1 MLKQTIKLND
11 NTKLVLTCSY
21 NDMNDVIINAM
32 VSYRTHEQY
41 DLGYVIAKSNS
52 NMCETGYFFWDD
64 KHIYLC
70 DDGNNCYEMFNFIEK
85 QYIKNIYLS
94 QNTFKKRILTNKN

>member
-52 NMCETGYFFWDD
+52 NMCE
-64 KHIYLC
+64 
-70 DDGNNCYEMFNFIEK
+70 NCYEMFNFIEK

-94 QNTFKKRILTNKN
+94 QDTFKKRVLTNKN

>member
-1 MLKQTIKLND
+1 MFVLYKLFQD
-11 NTKLVLTCSY
+11 LCQQY
-21 NDMNDVIINAM
+21 I
-32 VSYRTHEQY
+32 RTHEQY

-52 NMCETGYFFWDD
+52 NLCETGYFFWDD

-70 DDGNNCYEMFNFIEK
+70 DDDNNCYEMFNFIEK

-94 QNTFKKRILTNKN
+94 QDTFKKRVLTNKN

>member
-64 KHIYLC
+64 KYIYLC
-70 DDGNNCYEMFNFIEK
+70 DDDNALGVRAGGIGSTDRRDNNG
-85 QYIKNIYLS
+85 
-94 QNTFKKRILTNKN
+94 